1 MTFNFRIF
9 FEKYS
14 VFLIIFS
21 SLLFVYLG
29 TVTNIFLYHDDYVS
43 QYWYKEGGINIFK
56 KDIYS
61 HPYSLWNNAL
71 GRPLGASFTALSNY
85 FVTTVNDG
93 GLIRFF
99 SILLLSIFSFSTY
112 RLLIKNSYTKYFSIF
127 FAISISTLPVLWIA
141 IYQVTGMYIVI
152 TLLYALISMHF
163 CDSYI
168 KEKPLFSCSK
178 YKYLY
183 IFFIIISFWL
193 YKTGSQGDGGLGKSL
208 QISTVIMFSALY
220 VFLLIWNKKLCN
232 YKVDTNKAIIII
244 LTLFLSYNIYA
255 SAAGFSLFYL
265 ILFIF
270 SNDNYLDEEKISKFM
285 KLAILLTVPMF
296 FYFLSVK
303 YFNGLDS
310 TQVGRQIKIDF
321 NLMPKIEHYFKI
333 ILPMIFNGWSSDWG
347 STNWS
352 KYSSRQFLAYS
363 SSFIAFLF
371 IILNLLKNKVSVKYI
386 LIVLAAIIF
395 CLGLTIAS
403 SLFVKG
409 NYFVPARLLIGHTA
423 IIYFILMWVIWK
435 ATTKISSYDIF
446 NINVR
451 VFVSIISLISI
462 CFYSQHVISKNIIY
476 PLSEEFAYI
485 SKSISNSKAFD
496 KIKNNENITIL
507 AINFTDDDYSVEN
520 NIASTTLAIS
530 STRHPYID
538 RVANSII
545 NEKFYNV
552 DYSLNYKTYYSLV
565 KTIVEKEIKYVHKD
579 SWMQWG
585 KVIDTHGAILD
596 NDLRLDPN
604 IMSKAIIRETT
615 GSKKVAS
622 DFKSSNYTLTIDM
635 RKFRENFNKEFDE
648 LNDKA
653 YYTRINKY
661 LKLY

>member
-1 MTFNFRIF
+1 
-9 FEKYS
+9 
-14 VFLIIFS
+14 
-21 SLLFVYLG
+21 
-29 TVTNIFLYHDDYVS
+29 
-43 QYWYKEGGINIFK
+43 
-56 KDIYS
+56 
-61 HPYSLWNNAL
+61 
-71 GRPLGASFTALSNY
+71 
-85 FVTTVNDG
+85 
-93 GLIRFF
+93 
-99 SILLLSIFSFSTY
+99 
-112 RLLIKNSYTKYFSIF
+112 
-127 FAISISTLPVLWIA
+127 
-141 IYQVTGMYIVI
+141 
-152 TLLYALISMHF
+152 
-163 CDSYI
+163 
-168 KEKPLFSCSK
+168 
-178 YKYLY
+178 
-183 IFFIIISFWL
+183 
-193 YKTGSQGDGGLGKSL
+193 
-208 QISTVIMFSALY
+208 
-220 VFLLIWNKKLCN
+220 
-232 YKVDTNKAIIII
+232 
-244 LTLFLSYNIYA
+244 
-255 SAAGFSLFYL
+255 
-265 ILFIF
+265 
-270 SNDNYLDEEKISKFM
+270 
-285 KLAILLTVPMF
+285 
-296 FYFLSVK
+296 
-303 YFNGLDS
+303 
-310 TQVGRQIKIDF
+310 
-321 NLMPKIEHYFKI
+321 
-333 ILPMIFNGWSSDWG
+333 
-347 STNWS
+347 
-352 KYSSRQFLAYS
+352 
-363 SSFIAFLF
+363 
-371 IILNLLKNKVSVKYI
+371 
-386 LIVLAAIIF
+386 
-395 CLGLTIAS
+395 
-403 SLFVKG
+403 
-409 NYFVPARLLIGHTA
+409 
-423 IIYFILMWVIWK
+423 MWVIWK